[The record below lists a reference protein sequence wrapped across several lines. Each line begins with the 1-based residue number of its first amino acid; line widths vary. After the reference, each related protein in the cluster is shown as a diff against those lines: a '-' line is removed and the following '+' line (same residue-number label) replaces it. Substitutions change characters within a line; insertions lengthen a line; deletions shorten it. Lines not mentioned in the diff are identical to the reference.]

1 MANLKIEID
10 ASKLSE
16 GDMDAKIMDGT
27 NPDPF
32 NGVIQ
37 CRNLLEAILAGAV
50 DAEVVVT
57 CIESS
62 KTATYNL
69 K

>member
-10 ASKLSE
+10 APKLAS
-16 GDMDAKIMDGT
+16 GDMDAKIVGDS
-27 NPDPF
+27 NPQ
-32 NGVIQ
+32 NGVVQ

-50 DAEVVVT
+50 DASVKVT
-57 CIESS
+57 CIESA
-62 KTATYNL
+62 KTATYDL

>member
-10 ASKLSE
+10 APKLSS
-16 GDMDAKIMDGT
+16 GDMDAKISAAS
-27 NPDPF
+27 NPQ
-32 NGVIQ
+32 NGVVN

-57 CIESS
+57 CIESA
-62 KTATYNL
+62 KTATYDL

>member
-10 ASKLSE
+10 APKLAQ
-16 GDMDAKIMDGT
+16 GDMDAKIVGAS
-27 NPDPF
+27 NPQS
-32 NGVIQ
+32 GVVQ

-57 CIESS
+57 CIESG
-62 KTATYNL
+62 KTATYDL

>member
-10 ASKLSE
+10 ASKLSV
-16 GDMDAKIMDGT
+16 GDMDAKILSGSNPQDG
-27 NPDPF
+27 
-32 NGVIQ
+32 VVQ
-37 CRNLLEAILAGAV
+37 CRNLLDAILAGAV

-57 CIESS
+57 CIESA

>member
-10 ASKLSE
+10 ASKLSA
-16 GDMDAKIMDGT
+16 GDMDAKILPSSNPQDG
-27 NPDPF
+27 
-32 NGVIQ
+32 VVQ
-37 CRNLLEAILAGAV
+37 SRNLLDAILAGDI

-57 CIESS
+57 CIESA

>member
-10 ASKLSE
+10 APKLSA
-16 GDMDAKIMDGT
+16 GDMDAKILPSSNPQDG
-27 NPDPF
+27 
-32 NGVIQ
+32 VVQ
-37 CRNLLEAILAGAV
+37 SRNLLDAILAGAI

-57 CIESS
+57 CIESA